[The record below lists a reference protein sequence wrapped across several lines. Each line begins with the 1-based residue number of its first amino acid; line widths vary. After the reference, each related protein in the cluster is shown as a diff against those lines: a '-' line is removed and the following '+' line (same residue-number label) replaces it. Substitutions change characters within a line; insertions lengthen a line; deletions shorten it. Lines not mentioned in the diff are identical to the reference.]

1 MLVRMLSGRGVA
13 TSDMSA
19 NETLAQLH
27 PALSGFKTMF
37 AGFTGWLHIRV
48 GVFQMFTLGHCSS
61 VERGLDDWHG
71 DEDSGGRAQ
80 GTEHR
85 LVNKSYPRSPFCACA
100 LRPAPLPPPDACQEN
115 LRLAPASRIVHGT
128 FFGHARIKQ
137 QTEGGEGSRP
147 LPQATSAWHSGTR
160 QSCSQGKPAEGEH
173 DGLEVQLAYR

>member
-1 MLVRMLSGRGVA
+1 
-13 TSDMSA
+13 MSA

-80 GTEHR
+80 STGHR
-85 LVNKSYPRSPFCACA
+85 AQISEQKLPSQPLLRLRTVPCA
-100 LRPAPLPPPDACQEN
+100 LRPFLHLMPVKKICA
-115 LRLAPASRIVHGT
+115 
-128 FFGHARIKQ
+128 
-137 QTEGGEGSRP
+137 
-147 LPQATSAWHSGTR
+147 LPQLQDLFTEPFSAT
-160 QSCSQGKPAEGEH
+160 P
-173 DGLEVQLAYR
+173 V